1 MEMPLRKLQEIIVDY
16 AQHIDKVGRNL
27 TIQCSADYPYKGPV
41 FAFQLNGDRL
51 DFTDNTQVKVKLQD
65 GREIMESL
73 DYGRFDRPKRNKV
86 KAAFLRFE
94 HWQNRILENRDH
106 AEPDGLERE
115 LEIINGK
122 LLPLAVEMLKST
134 AESYSMPDPFRE
146 SGQDY
151 WTHPLCGLSCRTGM
165 LESGENVPA
174 EIQLKVEELNDLI
187 QEAERR
193 VKRTRAVESH
203 LDLSKPPETS
213 RKIIRRLLQ
222 EIIVDCAGDMI
233 LAGQQKDTGPGA
245 VSSGSSQYP
254 PVAIVKDGT
263 NPFPISIS
271 HKQEATD
278 DLVILKTKTKNS
290 GISQAA
296 GNGDTNPRLNRLNE
310 RTDLHKTKS
319 PQGGLLSAAERRK
332 AVQAYIDEVLEKTG
346 KRITKT
352 DFWKSARYK
361 TRTDFERW
369 QRKDPKATKAANER
383 FTRLLKE
390 KPHLK

>member
-16 AQHIDKVGRNL
+16 AQHLYKAGRHL
-27 TIQCSADYPYKGPV
+27 ALQCSVDYPYKGPV
-41 FAFQLNGDRL
+41 FAFTLNGDRL
-51 DFTDNTQVKVKLQD
+51 DFTDNTQVQVTLQD
-65 GREIMESL
+65 GREVMESI
-73 DYGRFDRPKRNKV
+73 DHGRFDIPERNKV
-86 KAAFLRFE
+86 NAAFLKFE
-94 HWQNRILENRDH
+94 HWQNRIFENRDH
-106 AEPDGLERE
+106 ADPENLERE
-115 LEIINGK
+115 LEIMIRK
-122 LLPLAVEMLKST
+122 LLPLAVEILKST

-146 SGQDY
+146 SGQNY
-151 WTHPLCGLSCRTGM
+151 WTHPACGLSCGTSM
-165 LESGENVPA
+165 LESADLVPA
-174 EIQLKVEELNDLI
+174 KIQLKVEQLNDLLR
-187 QEAERR
+187 EAERR
-193 VKRTRAVESH
+193 VKRTRVVESH

-245 VSSGSSQYP
+245 ASSGSSQYP

-263 NPFPISIS
+263 NPFPAAGS
-271 HKQEATD
+271 HRQEAMGNS
-278 DLVILKTKTKNS
+278 IIIKKKTTNS
-290 GISQAA
+290 EASSEDEGQ
-296 GNGDTNPRLNRLNE
+296 NPQPNRQNE
-310 RTDLHKTKS
+310 QTDLHKTKS
-319 PQGGLLSAAERRK
+319 PQGGLLSAANRRK

-369 QRKDPKATKAANER
+369 QRNDPKTSRTAHER
-383 FTRLLKE
+383 FTRLLRE